1 MKRSG
6 PDLLIEETVIF
17 NEIIYK
23 LRSTQVEGCANEIGN
38 KIEERWPIYL
48 WLQLSKLRCN

>member
-23 LRSTQVEGCANEIGN
+23 LRSTQVEGCANEIDN